1 MPEELR
7 LPPDRAERVLRAKAA
22 ELEARVLQ
30 DFDSYPAR
38 LANPNAQ
45 LEARLAELAADIALV
60 ATLLADEINRS
71 RPTRPGR

>member
-7 LPPDRAERVLRAKAA
+7 LSPDQAERVLRAKAG
-22 ELEARVLQ
+22 ELEARVLE
-30 DFDSYPAR
+30 DFDRGDLKYAGQ
-38 LANPNAQ
+38 A
-45 LEARLAELAADIALV
+45 EVRLAELAADIALV